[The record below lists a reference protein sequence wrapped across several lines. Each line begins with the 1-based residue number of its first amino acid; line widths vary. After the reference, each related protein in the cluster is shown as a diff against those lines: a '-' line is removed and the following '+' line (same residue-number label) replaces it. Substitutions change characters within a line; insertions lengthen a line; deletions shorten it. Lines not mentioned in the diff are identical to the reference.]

1 MKLTLKLIPL
11 LFLTFFLSCSSE
23 DEDTNLSPDDI
34 ALQDEE
40 ITHSS
45 AELGDDIKGSTIEIK
60 ILELVN
66 EHRKSEGL
74 TPLKAHNA
82 IQTETDNHTVYMI
95 QKGEISHDDF
105 DSRFNN
111 LQAEINAR
119 SAGENVAAG
128 QPTAESVVTAW
139 INSDGHRANIEGNFT
154 HFHVSAIKNTNG
166 RYYYTNI
173 FVRL

>member
-23 DEDTNLSPDDI
+23 DEETSLSPDDI

-45 AELGDDIKGSTIEIK
+45 AELGDNIKGSAIEIK

-66 EHRKSEGL
+66 EYRKSEGL

-82 IQTETDNHTVYMI
+82 IQTATDVHTVYMI
-95 QKGEISHDDF
+95 QKGEISHDGF
-105 DSRFNN
+105 ESRIND
-111 LQAEINAR
+111 LRAEINVR

-128 QPTAESVVTAW
+128 QPTAESVVMSW
-139 INSDGHRANIEGNFT
+139 INSEGHRKNIVGNFT